1 MSEVR
6 GIYAAL
12 LHQDAK
18 NISMCQLTVRGE
30 KKWDSGATWFNQ
42 PLYRSLLA
50 ASAAHTCS
58 PCSWTCWWI
67 HWEERD
73 FHPASLSPPLQ
84 LNVCAILPADWWKR
98 DGVCAGD
105 ESEAARA
112 HRNTATGS
120 SGDAEKKRTEV
131 KQQLVSD
138 SLLCDQT
145 ENTVII

>member
-18 NISMCQLTVRGE
+18 NISMCQLTVRGKGNGTRALRGSTNLFTE
-30 KKWDSGATWFNQ
+30 VCQQLQQHTHAAPVAGHVGGFIGKSVISILLHCLRHYSSTSARYC
-42 PLYRSLLA
+42 PLIGGNETACAQEMRARLH
-50 ASAAHTCS
+50 AHTGTQ
-58 PCSWTCWWI
+58 PRVVQEIT
-67 HWEERD
+67 
-73 FHPASLSPPLQ
+73 
-84 LNVCAILPADWWKR
+84 
-98 DGVCAGD
+98 
-105 ESEAARA
+105 
-112 HRNTATGS
+112 
-120 SGDAEKKRTEV
+120 EKKRTEV